1 MEHAVLSISDFQ
13 MSSVPFMIRK
23 SAGLFYPSITGERTC
38 SHGCYTLLQPLDM
51 TNRMFSLVLYYYR
64 LRARYCFP
72 KLL

>member
-23 SAGLFYPSITGERTC
+23 SAGLFYPSITG
-38 SHGCYTLLQPLDM
+38 SHGCYTLLQALDM
-51 TNRMFSLVLYYYR
+51 TNRIFSLVLYYYR
-64 LRARYCFP
+64 LCARYCFP